1 MKMSKRKT
9 PGLNTGAMSDISFL
23 LLTFFLLTSSINTE
37 QGIPRKLPPPKADD
51 QKDEIIDIKRRNVL
65 EVEVN
70 YLDQISCNGEVIM
83 ISELKDKAKEFFANP
98 TNSDELPE
106 KSNKLIDGIGD
117 FAVSKGVVSLRN
129 DQGTSYDM
137 YVQVQNELQRAV
149 NELRDETAL
158 QYFGKKFSVLDSA
171 AQRSVSSAIPMS
183 ISEAPPMDYGT
194 QGAQ

>member
-1 MKMSKRKT
+1 MSKRKT

-37 QGIPRKLPPPKADD
+37 QGIPRKLPPPKTDD
-51 QKDEIIDIKRRNVL
+51 TEEQIVDIKRRNVL
-65 EVEVN
+65 EVVVN
-70 YLDQISCNGEVIM
+70 YLDQVSCNGEVIM
-83 ISELKDKAKEFFANP
+83 VSELKDKAKEFFSNP

-106 KSNKLIDGIGD
+106 KQNQLIEGIGD
-117 FAVSKGVVSLRN
+117 YAVSKGVVSLLN

-171 AQRSVSSAIPMS
+171 AQKSVAKAIPMS
-183 ISEAPPMDYGT
+183 ISEAPPMDYGAKPA
-194 QGAQ
+194 AQ

>member
-1 MKMSKRKT
+1 MSKRKT
-9 PGLNTGAMSDISFL
+9 PGLSTGAMSDISFL

-37 QGIPRKLPPPKADD
+37 QGIPRKLPPPKTEDT
-51 QKDEIIDIKRRNVL
+51 QEQIVDIKRRNVL
-65 EVEVN
+65 NVEVN
-70 YLDQISCNGEVIM
+70 YLDQISCNGEIIM

-106 KSNKLIDGIGD
+106 KQNKLIEGIGD
-117 FAVSKGVVSLRN
+117 YAVSKGVVSLRN

-149 NELRDETAL
+149 NELRDEAAL

-171 AQRSVSSAIPMS
+171 AQKSVSTAIPMS

-194 QGAQ
+194 QGAAQ